1 MIIVSRNV
9 HLVDDS
15 VSREVIFVE
24 GSVKTHSGDVTR
36 ADKGADAGAL
46 LENNIMI
53 TNINLWRMMTDLRHC
68 EAGQRPLRS

>member
-1 MIIVSRNV
+1 MIIMSRNV

-24 GSVKTHSGDVTR
+24 GAVKTDGSDVTR

-46 LENNIMI
+46 LENNIMV
-53 TNINLWRMMTDLRHC
+53 TNINPEDDDSRDSNGISKL
-68 EAGQRPLRS
+68 PLL

>member
-1 MIIVSRNV
+1 MIIMSRNV

-24 GSVKTHSGDVTR
+24 GAVKTDSSDVAR

-46 LENNIMI
+46 LENNIMV
-53 TNINLWRMMTDLRHC
+53 TNINLRRMII
-68 EAGQRPLRS
+68 AGIVRGYPNYPLKS

>member
-1 MIIVSRNV
+1 MSRNV

-24 GSVKTHSGDVTR
+24 GPVKTDSGDVTR
-36 ADKGADAGAL
+36 TDKGADAGTL

-53 TNINLWRMMTDLRHC
+53 TNINLRRMMIDLRHC
-68 EAGQRPLRS
+68 EAGQRPLRSWN